1 MDIVVQRG
9 VTGWPYETPHVRVCQ
24 VFCIM
29 ISGNGFFCKS
39 NMLWRSADFA
49 RDAIYRFVVH
59 YESQYHRKS
68 RDIVFF
74 ILKYWKLES
83 LWG

>member
-1 MDIVVQRG
+1 MDIVMQRR
-9 VTGWPYETPHVRVCQ
+9 VTGWPYETPLVRACQ

-39 NMLWRSADFA
+39 NMLWRSAGVA

-74 ILKYWKLES
+74 F
-83 LWG
+83 